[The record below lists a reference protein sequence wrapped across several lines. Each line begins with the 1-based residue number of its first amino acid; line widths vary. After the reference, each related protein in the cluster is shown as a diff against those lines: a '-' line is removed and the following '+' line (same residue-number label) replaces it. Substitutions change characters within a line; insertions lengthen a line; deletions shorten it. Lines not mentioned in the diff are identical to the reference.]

1 MMSPSTSRPRTRR
14 SKRFGGWLLGAA
26 AMLATTLVA
35 AEVEASDGRALGSTA
50 FGAPRLSW
58 NLAPPLNLQP
68 ESARLVLYLPSE
80 WMPPT
85 PRTGSAGAL
94 LLDPNKHWEFRRAT
108 RLTRA
113 TIGASVHL
121 HINDSAR
128 SIDFGLSLLPRA
140 ALAVLRFDPLARWD

>member
-1 MMSPSTSRPRTRR
+1 MSPAASRSSARR
-14 SKRFGGWLLGAA
+14 SKRFVGWVLGAA

-35 AEVEASDGRALGSTA
+35 AEAEASNGRALGSTA

-58 NLAPPLNLQP
+58 NMAPPLHLQP

-80 WMPPT
+80 WMPPA
-85 PRTGSAGAL
+85 PRAGSFGNL
-94 LLDPNKHWEFRRAT
+94 ILDPNKHWEFRRAT

-113 TIGASVHL
+113 TIGTSVHL
-121 HINDSAR
+121 HINDPAR

-140 ALAVLRFDPLARWD
+140 AIAVLRFDPLARWD